1 MTDAEKTPV
10 RESTVPLLSSDD
22 IDTAED
28 PGSPTYPMSPISAGT
43 ATDDDESKANADA
56 QERPEKSQTAS
67 LRSKVSLKSQ
77 HALPNSETPAISGT
91 RAISQASTTTS
102 QTSLRSQPSDKIQ
115 EKAPSSADPE
125 KTPTKNIIAGATLES
140 EAKSSV
146 SIDSRGNRK
155 IKWWENKPYTGK
167 PVDGPYGWVVVVA
180 SCVMLMFAM
189 GVVNAYGA
197 YETQY
202 QVDQFKETPVSTLM
216 WIGTLEWTAMNFVSI
231 PAGILCE
238 RFDTRLVTFVG
249 GLVMGAALIAASFCD
264 DAVWKLLLTQGIVFG
279 IGSSLVYIPATTIP
293 SQWFDKHRPLA
304 LGLAVSG
311 SGIGGLWL
319 TPATNSMIQQLG
331 TRWSL
336 RITGIV
342 VVAVNSVCSIFMRNR
357 FRVPSR
363 DKLVDFSVMRDTR
376 FEFLFAGVVC
386 AVTAYFTP
394 FFHMPTFSV
403 LVLGKTASFGN
414 NMLTAINAASTVGRV
429 ATGRIAMS
437 VGTMN
442 TLVACTFLAGL
453 SVLIL
458 WLPFESAGTLIACA
472 VCYGFFCGGFISL
485 CPVIIAQLWGVQRIS
500 TIVGLVYIASFIGG
514 MVGAPASGAILDNIG
529 HRTNYKPTIIFA
541 GVFMMGAFMFFFFM
555 RAWTSLTLF
564 KKV

>member
-1 MTDAEKTPV
+1 MTDAERTPPV
-10 RESTVPLLSSDD
+10 RDSTVPLLSSDD
-22 IDTAED
+22 IDMAED
-28 PGSPTYPMSPISAGT
+28 PGSPTYPMSPMSAGT
-43 ATDDDESKANADA
+43 ANDDT
-56 QERPEKSQTAS
+56 QERSQKSQTS
-67 LRSKVSLKSQ
+67 SQRSQTSLKSQ
-77 HALPNSETPAISGT
+77 QPVPKSETPAISGT
-91 RAISQASTTTS
+91 RAISQASTTKS
-102 QTSLRSQPSDKIQ
+102 QTSLDSQSSDKIQ
-115 EKAPSSADPE
+115 EKAAPLSSSSSDPE
-125 KTPTKNIIAGATLES
+125 KTSPTNGIPGATLES
-140 EAKSSV
+140 EANSTESV
-146 SIDSRGNRK
+146 DSRGNRK
-155 IKWWENKPYTGK
+155 IRWWENKPHTGK
-167 PVDGPYGWVVVVA
+167 PVDGPYGWVVVAA

-238 RFDTRLVTFVG
+238 RLDTRLVTFVG
-249 GLVMGAALIAASFCD
+249 GVIMGAALIAASFCD

-279 IGSSLVYIPATTIP
+279 VGSSLVYIPATTIP

-331 TRWSL
+331 TQWSL

-363 DKLVDFSVMRDTR
+363 DKLVDLSVMRDTR
-376 FEFLFAGVVC
+376 FEFLFAGVIC

-403 LVLGKTASFGN
+403 LVLGKSASFGN
-414 NMLTAINAASTVGRV
+414 NMLTAINAASTVGRI
-429 ATGRIAMS
+429 ATGRIAMT

-442 TLVACTFLAGL
+442 TLVVCTFLAGL

-541 GVFMMGAFMFFFFM
+541 GVSMMGAFMFFFFM
-555 RAWTSLTLF
+555 RAWTSMALF